1 MSDTK
6 SDANTRHLQLLV
18 ESIASKINSSPALNG
33 GFDKMMVIVEH
44 IQDKQGETTEQLKE
58 IHNGLYDPNEGL
70 YARVKMVETATERF
84 AQAHAEHISND
95 EKNMREI
102 NESLK
107 KLTVQDEDLS
117 KKVETTTKLKK
128 IAGDD
133 LEKLE
138 SVIKVKSAWA
148 SIWSKAAWL
157 LVGGTLAAIGKA
169 VWELV
174 AHS

>member
-6 SDANTRHLQLLV
+6 STDKQLQLLV
-18 ESIASKINSSPALNG
+18 ESIATKINSSPALNG

-44 IQDKQGETTEQLKE
+44 IQEKQQETSDKVSK
-58 IHNGLYDPNEGL
+58 IHDGLYSPDDGL
-70 YARVKMVETATERF
+70 YARVKMIETS
-84 AQAHAEHISND
+84 QADFTKKHAEHIAND

-102 NESLK
+102 NDSLK
-107 KLTVQDEDLS
+107 KLTTQDEELT
-117 KKVETTTKLKK
+117 KKVETTIKLKK

-138 SVIKVKSAWA
+138 SVIKVKSAWG

-174 AHS
+174 AHR